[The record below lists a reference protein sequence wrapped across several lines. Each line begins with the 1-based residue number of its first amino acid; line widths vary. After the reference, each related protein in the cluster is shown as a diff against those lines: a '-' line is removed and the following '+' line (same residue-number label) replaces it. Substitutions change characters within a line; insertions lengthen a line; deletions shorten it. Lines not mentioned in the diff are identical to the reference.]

1 MGGSRA
7 SAASS
12 TSHSTSIQFIF
23 IRGRLA
29 SIIVRRSLFFDHGA
43 SNMEPRSLCFD
54 DFPAGKYAPPQKT
67 TPGELA
73 RLPALPFIT
82 LSGAHAHLM
91 RTLSQRRKRVR
102 VNVTSS
108 AYPPSA
114 LEPWVPEP
122 VLASARVERERG
134 AAGAID

>member
-73 RLPALPFIT
+73 RLPALPFI
-82 LSGAHAHLM
+82 LRLV
-91 RTLSQRRKRVR
+91 RTRISC
-102 VNVTSS
+102 
-108 AYPPSA
+108 
-114 LEPWVPEP
+114 EPYHNAGN
-122 VLASARVERERG
+122 ASASTSLLRLIRLRLWSL
-134 AAGAID
+134 